1 MIHQHSFEGRNG
13 VSEFVERAS
22 DNRWK
27 IVSVSYIQLERDVP
41 SQSHAF
47 LQEILNTGTT
57 LAHLQLHLDY
67 LKKTNLTKLVPIAS
81 FKFPNGENL

>member
-1 MIHQHSFEGRNG
+1 MNIKSCLILQYSFEGRNG

-27 IVSVSYIQLERDVP
+27 IVSVSYIQLDRDVP

-57 LAHLQLHLDY
+57 LAHFQLQLQILQ
-67 LKKTNLTKLVPIAS
+67 N
-81 FKFPNGENL
+81 